1 MGSIVEEPTYNRI
14 YLLLSNIQKN
24 RKMKFLLFL
33 SCVCYAVQGEFIL
46 KSVNMNAQAFKE
58 AQAHNLQSISNSAA
72 GALRDFMTKNHVAFA
87 VDGGEVRLTET
98 YPNEGIPTGHSCK
111 VTAEARDVHATAYM
125 IPKSAE
131 LSPVG
136 VVYDDISKN
145 SFAIANVKHAMSVT
159 LNIRATFGQRV
170 FGHCHHVG
178 RKTCGTD
185 GYAEGTNH
193 ITAILAASNAVT
205 ECIAGQQHLSFNFNA
220 KVLNTVQGKTYGA
233 VQVGKHSG
241 CNLSIL
247 GINIGSINSK
257 VQAYA
262 NRYVHNGDR
271 FSELRGPKLLAEL
284 ERKLGVKMGSIVT
297 LRINDEHGAPRKC

>member
-1 MGSIVEEPTYNRI
+1 MGSIVEDPTYNRI

-24 RKMKFLLFL
+24 RKMKLLLFL

-98 YPNEGIPTGHSCK
+98 YPNEGIPTGHSCS

-131 LSPVG
+131 LSPMG
-136 VVYDDISKN
+136 MVYDDISSN

-159 LNIRATFGQRV
+159 LNIRATFGQR
-170 FGHCHHVG
+170 
-178 RKTCGTD
+178 
-185 GYAEGTNH
+185 
-193 ITAILAASNAVT
+193 SSVT
-205 ECIAGQQHLSFNFNA
+205 
-220 KVLNTVQGKTYGA
+220 
-233 VQVGKHSG
+233 
-241 CNLSIL
+241 
-247 GINIGSINSK
+247 
-257 VQAYA
+257 
-262 NRYVHNGDR
+262 
-271 FSELRGPKLLAEL
+271 
-284 ERKLGVKMGSIVT
+284 VT
-297 LRINDEHGAPRKC
+297 MLDARPVVPMAMP

>member
-1 MGSIVEEPTYNRI
+1 MG
-14 YLLLSNIQKN
+14 
-24 RKMKFLLFL
+24 MKLLLFL

-98 YPNEGIPTGHSCK
+98 YPNEGIPTGHSCS

-131 LSPVG
+131 LSPMG
-136 VVYDDISKN
+136 VVYDDISRN

-193 ITAILAASNAVT
+193 IAVNLAASNAVT
-205 ECIAGQQHLSFNFNA
+205 ECIAGQQHLSFNFN
-220 KVLNTVQGKTYGA
+220 
-233 VQVGKHSG
+233 
-241 CNLSIL
+241 
-247 GINIGSINSK
+247 IGSINSK
-257 VQAYA
+257 VQSYA

>member
-24 RKMKFLLFL
+24 MKMKLLLFL

-58 AQAHNLQSISNSAA
+58 AQAHNLQSISKSAA

-98 YPNEGIPTGHSCK
+98 YPNEGITTGHSCK

-159 LNIRATFGQRV
+159 L
-170 FGHCHHVG
+170 
-178 RKTCGTD
+178 
-185 GYAEGTNH
+185 
-193 ITAILAASNAVT
+193 AASNAVT

-220 KVLNTVQGKTYGA
+220 KVFNTVQGKTYGA

-247 GINIGSINSK
+247 GIHIGSINSK

-262 NRYVHNGDR
+262 NRYV
-271 FSELRGPKLLAEL
+271 
-284 ERKLGVKMGSIVT
+284 
-297 LRINDEHGAPRKC
+297 